1 VAGKGAVI
9 HMGNLIPD
17 DLKYAETDEWVRVAE
32 GEATIGI
39 SDFAQNELGDV
50 VYLDLPWA
58 DAGTRTLQAGDHF
71 GDVESVKATSPLF
84 CPVSGL
90 ILKVNED
97 LRDQS
102 ELVNSE
108 PYGKGWMLVIRLSDP
123 AELEKLMDATEYEKQ
138 IQTKKH

>member
-1 VAGKGAVI
+1 
-9 HMGNLIPD
+9 MGNLIPG
-17 DLKYAETDEWVRVAE
+17 DLKYADTDEWVRVE
-32 GEATIGI
+32 GDEATVGI

-50 VYLDLPWA
+50 VYLELPWA
-58 DAGTRTLQAGDHF
+58 DAGTREIHAGDHF

-97 LRDQS
+97 LRDQA

-108 PYGKGWMLVIRLSDP
+108 PYGKGWMLVVRLSDP
-123 AELEKLMDATEYEKQ
+123 TELDKLMDSAAYEDQ
-138 IQTKKH
+138 IQTRKH

>member
-1 VAGKGAVI
+1 
-9 HMGNLIPD
+9 MGNTFPG
-17 DLKYAETDEWVRVAE
+17 DLKYAETDEWVRVE
-32 GEATIGI
+32 GGEATIGI

-58 DAGTRTLQAGDHF
+58 DAGTRTIQAGDHF

-84 CPVSGL
+84 SPVSGL

-108 PYGKGWMLVIRLSDP
+108 PYGKGWMLVVRLSNP
-123 AELEKLMDATEYEKQ
+123 AEVEKLMDPAAYEEQ
-138 IQTKKH
+138 IKSRQH

>member
-1 VAGKGAVI
+1 
-9 HMGNLIPD
+9 
-17 DLKYAETDEWVRVAE
+17 
-32 GEATIGI
+32 
-39 SDFAQNELGDV
+39 

-58 DAGTRTLQAGDHF
+58 DSGTRTIQAGDHF

-84 CPVSGL
+84 SPVSGL

-108 PYGKGWMLVIRLSDP
+108 PYGKGWMLVVRLSNP
-123 AELEKLMDATEYEKQ
+123 AEVEKLMDSAAYEEQ
-138 IQTKKH
+138 IKSRQY